1 MKMAEVVDK
10 SIRTYELIFQLKDGA
25 TIIARSDCPVP
36 ALSETEYNNME
47 VKVLAL
53 HDTIMNNLSREINT
67 DSYIQLTK
75 DDVLAIVFGDD
86 RFSLVYPN
94 GTFLRYSP
102 MFYLDWLE
110 KDMLLEVIVDEDKLA
125 RFVYKK

>member
-1 MKMAEVVDK
+1 M
-10 SIRTYELIFQLKDGA
+10 
-25 TIIARSDCPVP
+25 
-36 ALSETEYNNME
+36 
-47 VKVLAL
+47 AL